1 MVRRRPL
8 WLKLI
13 VKTRSLILLIGYAS
27 RYSALE
33 AVASYLDLIVPEDD
47 RVREQLLR
55 IHLQIAQADQ
65 VLRDG
70 MRELRVYLPAAGGSV
85 LAPNPLAAPPEVE
98 ELSRPLTRA
107 AMASV
112 TY

>member
-1 MVRRRPL
+1 MAQAHCEDALADFAHRLRQPL
-8 WLKLI
+8 
-13 VKTRSLILLIGYAS
+13 R
-27 RYSALE
+27 ALE